1 MKLILV
7 IGILLLIYLI
17 NNRNLIEPVIL
28 SCCGNV
34 KLGSDFDETDP
45 DPPKKIKRCL
55 KSWGTPCTNIGS
67 PDCCNAHDTC
77 KPTKEGGKCRKRDG
91 SGYYIYNKYGEK
103 KEYTAEDERKERKK
117 NKEKSKKDRKGTM
130 LSIKDKMHNINY
142 ILAGIIGVIVIFLT
156 GFLIKN
162 TLKGQSKTS
171 KPGFDINKYRR
182 NRYDNTS
189 FEFDRRR
196 F

>member
-1 MKLILV
+1 MKIILIL
-7 IGILLLIYLI
+7 GILLVFYVI
-17 NNRNLIEPVIL
+17 NYKKVEPIVL

-45 DPPKKIKRCL
+45 DPPKKIRRCL

-77 KPTKEGGKCRKRDG
+77 KPTNEGGKCRKRDG
-91 SGYYIYNKYGEK
+91 SGYYIYNNYGEK
-103 KEYTAEDERKERKK
+103 REYTVEDEKKERKR
-117 NKEKSKKDRKGTM
+117 KSRNRVEGRKKDLLGDM
-130 LSIKDKMHNINY
+130 KDKMNNINY
-142 ILAGIIGVIVIFLT
+142 ILACIIGIIVIFLI

-162 TLKGQSKTS
+162 KMKGQD
-171 KPGFDINKYRR
+171 KPRKSGFDINKYKG
-182 NRYDNTS
+182 NKYDSSS
-189 FEFDRRR
+189 FNFDRKR